1 MGRLGPGACKRK
13 RAIGNGVRLAAW
25 LASMILAAGHYL
37 TYTCY
42 TGCRPLAAAH
52 WLPAAHLVRI
62 NLRGERGLVRSLASS
77 GVLWGELAEHPSIQ
91 VVWRP

>member
-25 LASMILAAGHYL
+25 LATMILAAGHSL

-42 TGCRPLAAAH
+42 TGCRPPGENKLA
-52 WLPAAHLVRI
+52 R
-62 NLRGERGLVRSLASS
+62 RERPGAVTS
-77 GVLWGELAEHPSIQ
+77 
-91 VVWRP
+91 VVWGSVGRAG